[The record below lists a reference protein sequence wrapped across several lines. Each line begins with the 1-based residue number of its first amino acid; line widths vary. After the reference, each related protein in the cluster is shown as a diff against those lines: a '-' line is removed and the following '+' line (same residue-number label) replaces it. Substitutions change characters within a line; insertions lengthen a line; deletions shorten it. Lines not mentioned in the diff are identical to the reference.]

1 MVRTMAKPKSIY
13 RCKECGYETT
23 KWLGKCPSC
32 GEWNALEEA
41 VQESRT
47 NYPGKAKPAVQADLS
62 RVVELRQ
69 IRETVTSRIKTG
81 IGELDRVLGGG
92 IVPGSIVLAGG
103 EPGIGKSTLF
113 LQMADRLAG
122 EREVLY
128 VSGEESAEQVA
139 MRFGRLG
146 LSSGLQFMAENQA
159 ELILAAAEQKKPEIL
174 IVDSVQTIYHT
185 DISSAAGSVSQVRE
199 CAAALARFAKQTN
212 TAVFIIGHVT
222 KDGNIA
228 GPRVLEHLVD
238 TVLYFE
244 GEAQSAFRILR
255 AVKNRFGSTNEIG
268 VFDMNASGMQE
279 VKNPSAIMLSG
290 RMKGMPGSCVYCAL
304 EGTRP
309 VLIEVEALV
318 SETSFGTPRRM
329 TTGADYN
336 RVSLII
342 AVLEKKIGLKM
353 YNQDIFVNVGGGMR
367 IGDTALDMAIAA
379 AILSSFRNK
388 PVRQGTILFGEI
400 GLTGEIR
407 HISQA
412 DKRIAEAERMG
423 MERVILPHSN
433 AGASGNV
440 ELVPVKTLHDVLAS
454 IF

>member
-1 MVRTMAKPKSIY
+1 MAKAKSLY
-13 RCKECGYETT
+13 RCSECGYETV

-32 GEWNALEEA
+32 GEWNTLEEVA
-41 VQESRT
+41 REMAPT
-47 NYPGKAKPAVQADLS
+47 YGGKVKPAVQIDLS
-62 RVVELRQ
+62 RVVELKS
-69 IRETVTSRIKTG
+69 IRETITARIKTG

-92 IVPGSIVLAGG
+92 IVPGSVVLAGG

-113 LQMADRLAG
+113 LQMADKLAQS
-122 EREVLY
+122 REVLY

-139 MRFGRLG
+139 MRFSRLG
-146 LSSGLQFMAENQA
+146 LTSSMQFMAETQV

-174 IVDSVQTIYHT
+174 IVDSIQTIYHAEVA
-185 DISSAAGSVSQVRE
+185 SASGSVSQVRE
-199 CAAALARFAKQTN
+199 CAAALARFAKQSN

-222 KDGNIA
+222 KEGNIA

-244 GEAQSAFRILR
+244 GESQSAFRILR
-255 AVKNRFGSTNEIG
+255 AEKNRFGSTNEIG
-268 VFDMNASGMQE
+268 VFDMKAEGMQE

-290 RMKGMPGSCVYCAL
+290 RMKGMPGSCIYCAL

-329 TTGADYN
+329 TAGADYN

-367 IGDTALDMAIAA
+367 IWDTSLDLAIAA
-379 AILSSFRNK
+379 SIVSSFRN
-388 PVRQGTILFGEI
+388 RAIRSGTVLFGEI

-412 DKRIAEAERMG
+412 EKRVAEAERMG
-423 MERVILPHSN
+423 MERVILPYSN
-433 AGASGNV
+433 MGGSKAQAEICG
-440 ELVPVKTLHDVLAS
+440 VKTLHDALRVM
-454 IF
+454 FE

>member
-1 MVRTMAKPKSIY
+1 MAKAKSLY
-13 RCKECGYETT
+13 RCSECGYETV

-32 GEWNALEEA
+32 GEWNTLEEVA
-41 VQESRT
+41 REMT
-47 NYPGKAKPAVQADLS
+47 PTYGGKVKPAVQIDLS
-62 RVVELRQ
+62 RVVELKS
-69 IRETVTSRIKTG
+69 IRETITARIKTG

-92 IVPGSIVLAGG
+92 IVPGSVVLAGG

-113 LQMADRLAG
+113 LQMADKLAQS
-122 EREVLY
+122 REVLY

-139 MRFGRLG
+139 MRFSRLG
-146 LSSGLQFMAENQA
+146 LTSSMQFMAETQV

-174 IVDSVQTIYHT
+174 IVDSIQTIYHAEVA
-185 DISSAAGSVSQVRE
+185 SASGSVSQVRE
-199 CAAALARFAKQTN
+199 CAAALARFAKQSS

-222 KDGNIA
+222 KEGNIA

-244 GEAQSAFRILR
+244 GESQSAFRILR

-268 VFDMNASGMQE
+268 VFDMKAEGMQE

-290 RMKGMPGSCVYCAL
+290 RMKGMPGSCIYCAL

-329 TTGADYN
+329 TAGADYN

-367 IGDTALDMAIAA
+367 IWDTSLDLAIAA
-379 AILSSFRNK
+379 SIVSSFRN
-388 PVRQGTILFGEI
+388 RAIRSGTVLFGEI

-412 DKRIAEAERMG
+412 EKRVAEAERMG
-423 MERVILPHSN
+423 MERVILPYSN
-433 AGASGNV
+433 MGGSKAQAEICG
-440 ELVPVKTLHDVLAS
+440 VKTLHDALRVM
-454 IF
+454 FE

>member
-1 MVRTMAKPKSIY
+1 MAKAKSLY
-13 RCKECGYETT
+13 RCTECGYEAA
-23 KWLGKCPSC
+23 KWLGRCPAC
-32 GEWNALEEA
+32 GEWNTLVEVFREMPAA
-41 VQESRT
+41 
-47 NYPGKAKPAVQADLS
+47 YGGKVKPAAQVDLS
-62 RVVELRQ
+62 HIVELRS
-69 IRETVTSRIKTG
+69 IRETITARVKTG

-92 IVPGSIVLAGG
+92 IVPGSVVLAGG

-113 LQMADRLAG
+113 LQMADKLAQNHT
-122 EREVLY
+122 VLY

-139 MRFGRLG
+139 MRFSRLG
-146 LSSGLQFMAENQA
+146 LSSGMEFMAETQA

-174 IVDSVQTIYHT
+174 IVDSIQTIYHAEVA
-185 DISSAAGSVSQVRE
+185 SASGSVSQVRE
-199 CAAALARFAKQTN
+199 CAAALARFAKQSN

-222 KDGNIA
+222 KEGNIA

-268 VFDMNASGMQE
+268 VFDMDAKGMQE

-290 RMKGMPGSCVYCAL
+290 RMRGMPGSCVYCAL

-329 TTGADYN
+329 TAGADYN

-367 IGDTALDMAIAA
+367 IWDTSLDLAIAA
-379 AILSSFRNK
+379 SIVSSFRNK
-388 PVRQGTILFGEI
+388 PLRAGTVLFGEI

-412 DKRIAEAERMG
+412 EKRIAEAERMG
-423 MERVILPHSN
+423 MERILLPASN
-433 AGASGNV
+433 AGSTAANAEIVGV
-440 ELVPVKTLHDVLAS
+440 RTLHDALAAM
-454 IF
+454 F

>member
-1 MVRTMAKPKSIY
+1 MAKTKSLY
-13 RCKECGYETT
+13 RCSECGYETV

-32 GEWNALEEA
+32 GEWNTLEEVTREIA
-41 VQESRT
+41 PA
-47 NYPGKAKPAVQADLS
+47 YGGKVKPAAQVDLS
-62 RVVELRQ
+62 RVVELKS
-69 IRETVTSRIKTG
+69 IRETITSRIRTG

-92 IVPGSIVLAGG
+92 IVPGSVVLAGG

-113 LQMADRLAG
+113 LQMADKLAQN
-122 EREVLY
+122 REVLY

-139 MRFGRLG
+139 MRFSRLK
-146 LSSGLQFMAENQA
+146 LTSSMQFMAETQV
-159 ELILAAAEQKKPEIL
+159 ELILAAAEQKRPEIL
-174 IVDSVQTIYHT
+174 IVDSIQTIYHAE
-185 DISSAAGSVSQVRE
+185 IGSASGSVSQVRE
-199 CAAALARFAKQTN
+199 CAAALARFAKQSN

-222 KDGNIA
+222 KEGNIA

-268 VFDMNASGMQE
+268 VFDMKAEGMQE

-290 RMKGMPGSCVYCAL
+290 RMKGMPGSCIYCAL

-329 TTGADYN
+329 TAGADYN

-367 IGDTALDMAIAA
+367 IWDTSLDLAIAA
-379 AILSSFRNK
+379 SIVSSFRN
-388 PVRQGTILFGEI
+388 RAIRAGTVLFGEI

-412 DKRIAEAERMG
+412 EKRIAEAERMG
-423 MERVILPHSN
+423 MERVILLYSN
-433 AGASGNV
+433 AGGSKTQAEICG
-440 ELVPVKTLHDVLAS
+440 VKTLHDALAAM
-454 IF
+454 FE

>member
-1 MVRTMAKPKSIY
+1 MAKAKSLY
-13 RCKECGYETT
+13 RCTECGYEAA
-23 KWLGKCPSC
+23 KWLGRCPAC
-32 GEWNALEEA
+32 GEWNTLVE
-41 VQESRT
+41 VSREMPAA
-47 NYPGKAKPAVQADLS
+47 YGGKVKPAAQVDLS
-62 RVVELRQ
+62 HIVELRS
-69 IRETVTSRIKTG
+69 IRETITARVKTG

-92 IVPGSIVLAGG
+92 IVPGSVVLAGG

-113 LQMADRLAG
+113 LQMADKLAQNHT
-122 EREVLY
+122 VLY

-139 MRFGRLG
+139 MRFSRLG
-146 LSSGLQFMAENQA
+146 LSSGMEFMAETQA

-174 IVDSVQTIYHT
+174 IVDSIQTIYHAEVA
-185 DISSAAGSVSQVRE
+185 SASGSVSQVRE
-199 CAAALARFAKQTN
+199 CAAALARFAKQSN

-222 KDGNIA
+222 KEGNIA

-268 VFDMNASGMQE
+268 VFDMDAKGMQE

-290 RMKGMPGSCVYCAL
+290 RMRGMPGSCVYCAL

-329 TTGADYN
+329 TAGADYN

-367 IGDTALDMAIAA
+367 IWDTSLDLAIAA
-379 AILSSFRNK
+379 SIVSSFRNK
-388 PVRQGTILFGEI
+388 PLRAGTVLFGEI

-412 DKRIAEAERMG
+412 EKRIAEAERMG
-423 MERVILPHSN
+423 MERILLPASN
-433 AGASGNV
+433 AGSTAANAEIVGV
-440 ELVPVKTLHDVLAS
+440 RTLHDALAAM
-454 IF
+454 F

>member
-1 MVRTMAKPKSIY
+1 MAKAKSLY
-13 RCKECGYETT
+13 RCSECGYETV

-32 GEWNALEEA
+32 GEWNTLEEVA
-41 VQESRT
+41 REMAPT
-47 NYPGKAKPAVQADLS
+47 YGGKVKPAVKIDLS
-62 RVVELRQ
+62 RVVELKS
-69 IRETVTSRIKTG
+69 IRETITARIKTG

-92 IVPGSIVLAGG
+92 IVPGSVVLAGG

-113 LQMADRLAG
+113 LQMADKLAQS
-122 EREVLY
+122 REVLY

-139 MRFGRLG
+139 MRFSRLG
-146 LSSGLQFMAENQA
+146 LTSSMQFMAETQV

-174 IVDSVQTIYHT
+174 IVDSIQTIYHAEVA
-185 DISSAAGSVSQVRE
+185 SASGSVSQVRE
-199 CAAALARFAKQTN
+199 CAAALARFAKQSN

-222 KDGNIA
+222 KEGNIA

-244 GEAQSAFRILR
+244 GESQSAFRILR

-268 VFDMNASGMQE
+268 VFDMKAEGMQE

-290 RMKGMPGSCVYCAL
+290 RMKGMPGSCIYCAL

-329 TTGADYN
+329 TAGADYN

-367 IGDTALDMAIAA
+367 IWDTSLDLAIAA
-379 AILSSFRNK
+379 SIVSSFRN
-388 PVRQGTILFGEI
+388 RAIRSGTVLFGEI

-412 DKRIAEAERMG
+412 EKRVAEAERMG
-423 MERVILPHSN
+423 MERVILPYSN
-433 AGASGNV
+433 MGGSKAQAEICG
-440 ELVPVKTLHDVLAS
+440 VKTLHDALRVM
-454 IF
+454 FE

>member
-1 MVRTMAKPKSIY
+1 MAKAKSLY
-13 RCKECGYETT
+13 RCSECGYETV

-32 GEWNALEEA
+32 GEWNTLEEVA
-41 VQESRT
+41 REMAPT
-47 NYPGKAKPAVQADLS
+47 YGGKVKPAVQIDLS
-62 RVVELRQ
+62 RVVELKS
-69 IRETVTSRIKTG
+69 IRETITARIKTG

-92 IVPGSIVLAGG
+92 IVPGSVVLAGG

-113 LQMADRLAG
+113 LQMADKLAQS
-122 EREVLY
+122 REVLY

-139 MRFGRLG
+139 MRFSRLG
-146 LSSGLQFMAENQA
+146 LTSSMQFMAETQV

-174 IVDSVQTIYHT
+174 IVDSIQTIYHAEVA
-185 DISSAAGSVSQVRE
+185 SASGSVSQVRE
-199 CAAALARFAKQTN
+199 CAAALARFAKQSN

-222 KDGNIA
+222 KEGNIA

-244 GEAQSAFRILR
+244 GESQSAFRILR

-268 VFDMNASGMQE
+268 VFDMKAEGMQE

-290 RMKGMPGSCVYCAL
+290 RMKGMPGSCIYCAL

-329 TTGADYN
+329 TAGADYN

-367 IGDTALDMAIAA
+367 IWDTSLDLAIAA
-379 AILSSFRNK
+379 SIVSSFRN
-388 PVRQGTILFGEI
+388 RAIRSGTVLFGEI

-412 DKRIAEAERMG
+412 EKRIAEAERMG
-423 MERVILPHSN
+423 MERVILPYSN
-433 AGASGNV
+433 MGGSKAQAEICG
-440 ELVPVKTLHDVLAS
+440 VKTLHDALRVM
-454 IF
+454 FE

>member
-1 MVRTMAKPKSIY
+1 MAKAKSLY
-13 RCKECGYETT
+13 RCSECGYETV

-32 GEWNALEEA
+32 GEWNTLEEVA
-41 VQESRT
+41 REMAPT
-47 NYPGKAKPAVQADLS
+47 YGGKVKPAVQIDLS
-62 RVVELRQ
+62 RVVELKS
-69 IRETVTSRIKTG
+69 IRETITARIKTG

-92 IVPGSIVLAGG
+92 IVPGSVVLAGG

-113 LQMADRLAG
+113 LQMADKLAQS
-122 EREVLY
+122 REVLY

-139 MRFGRLG
+139 MRFSRLR
-146 LSSGLQFMAENQA
+146 LTSSMQFMAETQV

-174 IVDSVQTIYHT
+174 IVDSIQTIYHAEVA
-185 DISSAAGSVSQVRE
+185 SASGSVSQVRE
-199 CAAALARFAKQTN
+199 CAAALARFAKQSN

-222 KDGNIA
+222 KEGNIA

-244 GEAQSAFRILR
+244 GESQSAFRILR

-268 VFDMNASGMQE
+268 VFDMKAEGMQE

-290 RMKGMPGSCVYCAL
+290 RMKGMPGSCIYCAL

-329 TTGADYN
+329 TAGADYN

-367 IGDTALDMAIAA
+367 IWDTSLDLAIAA
-379 AILSSFRNK
+379 SIVSSFRN
-388 PVRQGTILFGEI
+388 RAIRSGTVLFGEI

-412 DKRIAEAERMG
+412 EKRVAEAERMG
-423 MERVILPHSN
+423 MERVILPYSN
-433 AGASGNV
+433 MGGSKAQAEICG
-440 ELVPVKTLHDVLAS
+440 VKTLHDALRVM
-454 IF
+454 FE

>member
-1 MVRTMAKPKSIY
+1 MAKAKSLY
-13 RCKECGYETT
+13 RCSECGYETV

-32 GEWNALEEA
+32 GEWNTLEEVA
-41 VQESRT
+41 REMT
-47 NYPGKAKPAVQADLS
+47 PTYGGKVKPAVQIDLS
-62 RVVELRQ
+62 RVVELKS
-69 IRETVTSRIKTG
+69 IRETITARIKTG

-92 IVPGSIVLAGG
+92 IVPGSVVLAGG

-113 LQMADRLAG
+113 LQMADKLAQS
-122 EREVLY
+122 REVLY

-139 MRFGRLG
+139 MRFSRLG
-146 LSSGLQFMAENQA
+146 LTSSMQFMAETQV

-174 IVDSVQTIYHT
+174 IVDSIQTIYHAEVA
-185 DISSAAGSVSQVRE
+185 SASGSVSQVRE
-199 CAAALARFAKQTN
+199 CAAALARFAKQSN

-222 KDGNIA
+222 KEGNIA

-244 GEAQSAFRILR
+244 GESQSAFRILR

-268 VFDMNASGMQE
+268 VFDMKAEGMQE

-290 RMKGMPGSCVYCAL
+290 RMKGMPGSCIYCAL

-329 TTGADYN
+329 TAGADYN

-367 IGDTALDMAIAA
+367 IWDTSLDLAIAA
-379 AILSSFRNK
+379 SIVSSFRN
-388 PVRQGTILFGEI
+388 RAIRSGTVLFGEI

-412 DKRIAEAERMG
+412 EKRVAEAERMG
-423 MERVILPHSN
+423 MERVILPYSN
-433 AGASGNV
+433 MGGSKAQAEICG
-440 ELVPVKTLHDVLAS
+440 VKTLHDALRVM
-454 IF
+454 FE

>member
-1 MVRTMAKPKSIY
+1 MAKAKSLY
-13 RCKECGYETT
+13 RCTECGYEAA
-23 KWLGKCPSC
+23 KWLGRCPAC
-32 GEWNALEEA
+32 GEWNTLVE
-41 VQESRT
+41 VSREMPAA
-47 NYPGKAKPAVQADLS
+47 YGGKVKPAAQVDLS
-62 RVVELRQ
+62 HIVELRS
-69 IRETVTSRIKTG
+69 IRETITARVKTG

-92 IVPGSIVLAGG
+92 IVPGSVVLAGG

-113 LQMADRLAG
+113 LQMADKLAQNHT
-122 EREVLY
+122 VLY

-139 MRFGRLG
+139 MRFSRLG
-146 LSSGLQFMAENQA
+146 LSSGMEFMAETQA

-174 IVDSVQTIYHT
+174 IVDSIQTIYHAEVA
-185 DISSAAGSVSQVRE
+185 SASGSVSQVRE
-199 CAAALARFAKQTN
+199 CAAALARFAKQSN

-222 KDGNIA
+222 KEGNIA

-268 VFDMNASGMQE
+268 VFDMDAKGMQE

-290 RMKGMPGSCVYCAL
+290 RMRGMPGSCVYCAL

-329 TTGADYN
+329 TAGADYN

-367 IGDTALDMAIAA
+367 IWDTSLDLAIAA
-379 AILSSFRNK
+379 SIVSSFRNK
-388 PVRQGTILFGEI
+388 PLRAGTVLFGEI

-412 DKRIAEAERMG
+412 EKRIAEAERMG
-423 MERVILPHSN
+423 MERILLPASN
-433 AGASGNV
+433 AGSTATNAEIVGV
-440 ELVPVKTLHDVLAS
+440 RTLHDALAAM
-454 IF
+454 F

>member
-1 MVRTMAKPKSIY
+1 MAKAKTLY
-13 RCKECGYETT
+13 RCSECGYETA

-32 GEWNALEEA
+32 GEWNTMEEVA
-41 VQESRT
+41 REMAAP
-47 NYPGKAKPAVQADLS
+47 YGGKVKPAAQVDLS
-62 RVVELRQ
+62 RIVELRD
-69 IRETVTSRIKTG
+69 IRETVTARIQTG

-92 IVPGSIVLAGG
+92 IVPGSVVLAGG

-113 LQMADRLAG
+113 LQMADRLAQ

-139 MRFGRLG
+139 MRFSRLG
-146 LSSGLQFMAENQA
+146 LTSHMQFMAETQA
-159 ELILAAAEQKKPEIL
+159 ELILAAAEQKHPEIL
-174 IVDSVQTIYHT
+174 IVDSIQTIYHAEVA
-185 DISSAAGSVSQVRE
+185 SASGSVSQVRE
-199 CAAALARFAKQTN
+199 CAAALARFAKKSN

-222 KDGNIA
+222 KEGNIA

-268 VFDMNASGMQE
+268 VFDMKAEGMQE

-329 TTGADYN
+329 TAGADYN

-367 IGDTALDMAIAA
+367 IGDTSLDLAIAA
-379 AILSSFRNK
+379 SIVSSFRNRAI
-388 PVRQGTILFGEI
+388 RQGTVLFGEI

-412 DKRIAEAERMG
+412 EKRALEAERMG

-433 AGASGNV
+433 AGGIRTDAEIIG
-440 ELVPVKTLHDVLAS
+440 VKTLHDALAA
-454 IF
+454 IFE

>member
-1 MVRTMAKPKSIY
+1 MAKAKSLY
-13 RCKECGYETT
+13 RCSECGYETV

-32 GEWNALEEA
+32 GEWNTLEEVA
-41 VQESRT
+41 REMAPT
-47 NYPGKAKPAVQADLS
+47 YGGKVKPAVQIDLS
-62 RVVELRQ
+62 RVVELKS
-69 IRETVTSRIKTG
+69 IRETITARIKTG

-92 IVPGSIVLAGG
+92 IVPGSVVLAGG

-113 LQMADRLAG
+113 LQMADKLAQS
-122 EREVLY
+122 REVLY

-139 MRFGRLG
+139 MRFSRLG
-146 LSSGLQFMAENQA
+146 LTSSMQFMAETQV

-174 IVDSVQTIYHT
+174 IVDSIQTIYHAEVA
-185 DISSAAGSVSQVRE
+185 SASGSVSQVRE
-199 CAAALARFAKQTN
+199 CAAALARFAKQSN

-222 KDGNIA
+222 KEGNIA

-244 GEAQSAFRILR
+244 GESQSAFRILR

-268 VFDMNASGMQE
+268 VFDMKAEGMQE

-290 RMKGMPGSCVYCAL
+290 RMKGMPGSCIYCAL

-329 TTGADYN
+329 TAGADYN

-367 IGDTALDMAIAA
+367 IWDTSLDLAIAA
-379 AILSSFRNK
+379 SIVSSFRN
-388 PVRQGTILFGEI
+388 RAIRSGTVLFGEI

-412 DKRIAEAERMG
+412 EKRVAEAERMG
-423 MERVILPHSN
+423 MERVILPYSN
-433 AGASGNV
+433 MGGSKAQAEICG
-440 ELVPVKTLHDVLAS
+440 VKTLHDALRVM
-454 IF
+454 FE